1 MQDLRPKIHGHSW
14 SCPKMPGTMW
24 LHCFFFAIWNFFAS
38 PQSCLFGIRGWPVLV
53 GGWYLCSDFLCMSFS
68 LLSKIPRISLVC
80 LFLPSRSR
88 RSREPNKHF
97 GGTCA
102 GWGFRFRLPCSCFE
116 TRMHAR
122 LIRLHHTHNT
132 CITQL
137 LSLHETSIALH
148 ITCLIWCFTHLSRYI
163 YLPTDSFPSVGGRL
177 CGNCL

>member
-1 MQDLRPKIHGHSW
+1 MQDLH
-14 SCPKMPGTMW
+14 PKMPGTMW

-53 GGWYLCSDFLCMSFS
+53 GGWYVCSDFLLCMSFS
-68 LLSKIPRISLVC
+68 LLSKFLEFHSSVFSFPVEVDAHVNQTSILVA
-80 LFLPSRSR
+80 RVQ
-88 RSREPNKHF
+88 
-97 GGTCA
+97 

-116 TRMHAR
+116 TRMQAR
-122 LIRLHHTHNT
+122 LIRPHHTHNT
-132 CITQL
+132 CITRL

-148 ITCLIWCFTHLSRYI
+148 ITCLIWCFTHLSRHI